1 MDYEFIMGWVCVHSK
16 VAADCPVTW
25 VLCAFSNEICV
36 HSDMNSEVD
45 SDTYF
50 VYVTVCILTWLLNA
64 TWTLGALQHGS

>member
-1 MDYEFIMGWVCVHSK
+1 MDSEFRMEWVCMHSEMD
-16 VAADCPVTW
+16 VECPVSR

-45 SDTYF
+45 SDTHS